1 MKTMK
6 HVKLFEQFVTEAR
19 DSQIKSWA
27 WDYYNTCDELGQW
40 ERALTDQTA
49 ELNWLESIESPN
61 QEVQSDIDR
70 IKENIKRVNKFI
82 KKFTKKKAALESEFE
97 SIKDTSGDADKLKA
111 MACDAGM
118 ATSGL
123 PHFQDGKIGVYSNS
137 KYGYEIP
144 EEDIEELKKI
154 TKEYRANFD
163 KELKA
168 GEKIKSDFEKFHAS
182 IK

>member
-27 WDYYNTCDELGQW
+27 WNYYNTCNELGQW

-49 ELNWLESIESPN
+49 ELNWLESIESPS
-61 QEVQSDIDR
+61 QEVLSEISR
-70 IKENIKRVNKFI
+70 IGESLKRVNKFI

-97 SIKDTSGDADKLKA
+97 SIKDTSEDADKLKA

-123 PHFQDGKIGVYSNS
+123 PHFQDGKIGVYADP

-154 TKEYRANFD
+154 TKEYQANFD

-168 GEKIKSDFEKFHAS
+168 GEKLKSDFEKFHAS